1 MNARSQQ
8 WINEAGT
15 FYPVSGDTRLLAS
28 PGHGVFVVVESATP
42 MMKRIGLNRIG
53 DKFDFDFKLYELG
66 TDPIIRLV
74 KKTWESRPFVE
85 GNKNLGVI
93 FNGIKGTGKTLS
105 AKLLCNAIGLPIVI
119 VQNSSEGL
127 LPFLQSLNFECVVF
141 IDEAEKTFK

>member
-1 MNARSQQ
+1 MSVKSQQ

-28 PGHGVFVVVESATP
+28 PGDGVFVVVESATP

-74 KKTWESRPFVE
+74 KKTCSRSISSARSLSTRRRRPLRK
-85 GNKNLGVI
+85 GRTTI
-93 FNGIKGTGKTLS
+93 FCCG
-105 AKLLCNAIGLPIVI
+105 
-119 VQNSSEGL
+119 
-127 LPFLQSLNFECVVF
+127 
-141 IDEAEKTFK
+141 